1 MIHISIDNLP
11 PGVSVEEVREF
22 LGASDEIEAIR
33 LTDAG
38 NADNVVAMVTVNTS
52 QTGANAMAEF
62 IDGRFFKE
70 RRVSAQALALLKE

>member
-1 MIHISIDNLP
+1 MHINIDNLP
-11 PGVSVEEVREF
+11 PGVTVEDVREF
-22 LGASDEIEAIR
+22 IGDSDEIESIQ

-38 NADNVVAMVTVNTS
+38 NADNVVAVVTVNTS

-62 IDGRFFKE
+62 INGRFFKD